1 MIRMEIALILVL
13 LFIAC
18 MYFSAERPHTLLH
31 FRAAHNCDRASDL

>member
-31 FRAAHNCDRASDL
+31 KTFLCCS

>member
-18 MYFSAERPHTLLH
+18 MYFSAERPHI
-31 FRAAHNCDRASDL
+31 AA